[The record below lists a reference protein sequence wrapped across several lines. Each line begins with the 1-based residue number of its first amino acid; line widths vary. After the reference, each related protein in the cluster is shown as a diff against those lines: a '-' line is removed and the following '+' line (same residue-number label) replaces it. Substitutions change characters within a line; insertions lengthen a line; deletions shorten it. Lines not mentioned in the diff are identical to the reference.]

1 VPSSLAPQGE
11 AGWISAAANA
21 SADGATASARLR
33 VAFER
38 VDWAALRS
46 TYGWAA
52 AQWQAWARGELTV
65 GGDGADPRPLELWVE
80 GGALEV
86 RVGGRV
92 AWGADLF
99 GFRRA
104 PAVVRLAPGR
114 HVVEVRLVREVRSM
128 GGVDA
133 VPAVDVAVQ
142 VREVEGVL
150 AVREG
155 SLLVSDIV
163 DGRLP
168 SPYATVSVTN
178 VGVEWIHISNI
189 VCRDVSPI
197 FFSSHGLTGFRI
209 P

>member
-1 VPSSLAPQGE
+1 MPSSLAPQGE
-11 AGWISAAANA
+11 AGWTYVAANA

-38 VDWAALRS
+38 ADWATLRS

-65 GGDGADPRPLELWVE
+65 DGDRPEPRPLELWVE

-86 RVGGRV
+86 RVGGRAV
-92 AWGADLF
+92 WGADLF

-104 PAVVRLAPGR
+104 PVVVRLAPGR
-114 HVVEVRLVREVRSM
+114 HVVEVRLVRDVRSM

-133 VPAVDVAVQ
+133 VPAVDVAVE

-155 SLLVSDIV
+155 SVLVSDIV

-178 VGVEWIHISNI
+178 VGVQWIQILDI
-189 VCRDVSPI
+189 VCSDVSPI
-197 FFSSHGLTGFRI
+197 IFLQSWSYRL
-209 P
+209 